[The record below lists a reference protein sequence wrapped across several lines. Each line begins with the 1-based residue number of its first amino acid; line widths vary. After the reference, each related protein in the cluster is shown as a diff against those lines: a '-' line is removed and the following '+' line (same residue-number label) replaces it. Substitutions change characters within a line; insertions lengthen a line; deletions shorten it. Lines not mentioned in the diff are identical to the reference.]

1 MNEMRRNAKKRPAVK
16 KVFALL
22 LVLSMFCTL
31 LAGCGRKEETDNVT
45 VRVGGRYR
53 HCCGSIESGFCDL

>member
-22 LVLSMFCTL
+22 LALSMFCAL
-31 LAGCGRKEETDNVT
+31 LAGCDKKRK
-45 VRVGGRYR
+45 R
-53 HCCGSIESGFCDL
+53 IM